1 MRVFQDISEAH
12 ERLKKSIHA
21 FRMPLSPTAYRIA
34 MICYFSFPIIG
45 GYYLMQFTDKQ
56 REVNLG
62 RDGSLLKESHEV
74 NREVLAQNA
83 ELIKFLEQKRR
94 NG

>member
-1 MRVFQDISEAH
+1 
-12 ERLKKSIHA
+12 
-21 FRMPLSPTAYRIA
+21 
-34 MICYFSFPIIG
+34 
-45 GYYLMQFTDKQ
+45 MQFTDKQ